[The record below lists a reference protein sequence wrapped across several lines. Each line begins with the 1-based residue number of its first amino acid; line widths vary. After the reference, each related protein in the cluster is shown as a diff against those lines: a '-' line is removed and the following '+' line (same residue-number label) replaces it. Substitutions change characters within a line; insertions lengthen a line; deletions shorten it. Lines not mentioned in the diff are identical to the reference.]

1 MEMQTKLIAGAV
13 KNDDCTDVDLV
24 DLAFDID
31 ATVGEFMTMV
41 SKKLKRRRTSQAN
54 T

>member
-13 KNDDCTDVDLV
+13 KNDDCTDVDL
-24 DLAFDID
+24 AFDID
-31 ATVGEFMTMV
+31 TTVGEFMTML
-41 SKKLKRRRTSQAN
+41 STKLKRRRTSQAN